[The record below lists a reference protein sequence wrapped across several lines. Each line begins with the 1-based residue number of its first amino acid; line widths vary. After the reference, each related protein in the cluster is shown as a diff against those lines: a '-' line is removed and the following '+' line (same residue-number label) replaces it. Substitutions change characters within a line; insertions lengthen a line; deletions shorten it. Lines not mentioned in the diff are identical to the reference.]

1 MDLRLK
7 NQLRDIFNKH
17 DVAGIYFDKKT
28 NYDEYD
34 PEINQLIFVLNKV
47 NNLSQMQTILSK
59 IFERMFWKGFV
70 KKKDTDILA
79 KELYSLL
86 KEDYIVR

>member
-1 MDLRLK
+1 
-7 NQLRDIFNKH
+7 
-17 DVAGIYFDKKT
+17 
-28 NYDEYD
+28 
-34 PEINQLIFVLNKV
+34 
-47 NNLSQMQTILSK
+47 MQTILSK